1 MPWIP
6 SSRSSV
12 LVIEVGRRSWIIQGG
27 RVGHAGNHRFELIS
41 QFRST
46 ETIWKK
52 VVTFKSWQKTLLVIA
67 IESDC
72 CGKDEFNNLMFLS
85 DRLCLEVRPSLF
97 LFWGVLAFPAP
108 ETLNLDL
115 DTLTEGLVCW
125 LKLGVSGLT
134 MKPDR
139 SGELG
144 NMGIFPEREAR
155 MVTWKGKRNTKCIDN
170 QNVQTKGLQ

>member
-1 MPWIP
+1 MNTQQPELCI
-6 SSRSSV
+6 SNR
-12 LVIEVGRRSWIIQGG
+12 GRTEILNYSGRQSWTC
-27 RVGHAGNHRFELIS
+27 RES
-41 QFRST
+41 Q
-46 ETIWKK
+46 IWANQPIKVNWDNLKK

-72 CGKDEFNNLMFLS
+72 CGKAEFNNLMFLS